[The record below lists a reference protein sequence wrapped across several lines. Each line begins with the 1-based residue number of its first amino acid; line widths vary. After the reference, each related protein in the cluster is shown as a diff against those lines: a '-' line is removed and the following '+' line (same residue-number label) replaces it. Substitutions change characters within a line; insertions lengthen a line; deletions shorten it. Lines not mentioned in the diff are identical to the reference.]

1 MRGAY
6 RRGETAKRTRR
17 DAAIRRRE
25 PAAWR
30 RRNAER
36 TLKAAGMIAVP
47 QEEREAR
54 FCEMNPDLRSLGKMD
69 GQFTPIF

>member
-17 DAAIRRRE
+17 DAAIRRR
-25 PAAWR
+25 WK
-30 RRNAER
+30 AER

-47 QEEREAR
+47 QEEREER